1 MRQGHWRFRCFA
13 GLVCQDV
20 HSGDGAGRN
29 LSEERETLDVD
40 RGWLGRA
47 QLGLQQRRNL
57 LLSPTV
63 RVPIADVEARDEQS
77 DTEDDD
83 QYRNQR

>member
-1 MRQGHWRFRCFA
+1 
-13 GLVCQDV
+13 
-20 HSGDGAGRN
+20 
-29 LSEERETLDVD
+29 
-40 RGWLGRA
+40 
-47 QLGLQQRRNL
+47 LGLQQRRNL

-63 RVPIADVEARDEQS
+63 RVPIADIEARDEQP